1 MHRSI
6 RHIGRW
12 VATAFLAVSCLAQPH
27 TDRKTQ
33 ALLNELDG
41 YLALREAYA
50 AKKENQ
56 LDVYRQLALATTDPV
71 RRYELDKLTATEY
84 FAFSFDSTQAY
95 LKQCQAL
102 ATQMADRDRHNQ
114 ASIMLG
120 HLYDK
125 AGNYLEA
132 TQILYNQIDTASL
145 SEELKAEYY
154 WTLYDYSKDM
164 AGNSGMVE
172 RMSIPPA
179 ATFRSRL
186 LEKLPAHSA
195 RWRALLRDQFLDEGR
210 IDQADSV
217 SRILVQSVKP
227 EDRDFAIHAFF
238 QSEIAER
245 RGDQAERMYW
255 LIKSAECDLINAV
268 RDYASLTM
276 VAQLIL
282 STDVDRSFRYLRI
295 AQEDALSY
303 NAKLRPWQIS
313 RFLMEVEDAY
323 SRRQDHVSRTSKIA
337 AVFLAFLVLVL
348 SILTR
353 LWVRRSRKLARMS
366 RDLEASNASL
376 AQANATLNGLN
387 EQILEAGRVKE
398 KYIVNFLQG
407 LSGQISVIRTEDN
420 RFRNL
425 LKQGKADQLLKE
437 LSISGRS
444 EKAREEFYETFDNTF
459 LALYPNFVS
468 QFNSLLKEEARV
480 IPPEGKLTTEQRVF
494 ALILLGVDDSKKIA
508 SMLDYS
514 VSTIYNYKV
523 AIKNASLGDRETFEE
538 RVKAL
543 GK

>member
-1 MHRSI
+1 MSFRRGISLL
-6 RHIGRW
+6 
-12 VATAFLAVSCLAQPH
+12 ALTALMAASCLAPSSL
-27 TDRKTQ
+27 DKKTRQ
-33 ALLNELDG
+33 LMDELDG

-50 AKKENQ
+50 AKKQNQ
-56 LDVYRQLALATTDPV
+56 LDVYRNLAQATTDPA
-71 RRYELDKLTATEY
+71 RRYELEMLAAEEY
-84 FAFSFDSTQAY
+84 FAFNFDSTQHY
-95 LKQCQAL
+95 VKHCQTL
-102 ATQMADRDRHNQ
+102 ARQIGDEERLNQ

-132 TQILYNQIDTASL
+132 TQILYSQIDTSTL
-145 SEELKAEYY
+145 SEELKAEYF

-179 ATFRSRL
+179 ASFRARL
-186 LEKLPAHSA
+186 YQLLPPSSD
-195 RWRALLRDQFLDEGR
+195 RYRALLRDQYIDESQLDL
-210 IDQADSV
+210 ADSV
-217 SRILVQSVKP
+217 STLLVQSVKP

-238 QSEIAER
+238 QSELANL
-245 RGDQAERMYW
+245 RGDQAERLYW
-255 LIKSAECDLINAV
+255 LVKSAECDLINAV

-282 STDVDRSFRYLRI
+282 PSDVDRSFRYLRI
-295 AQEDALSY
+295 AQEDALFY

-323 SRRQDHVSRTSKIA
+323 STRQDGVNRTNKIA
-337 AVFLAFLVLVL
+337 AVFLAVLTV
-348 SILTR
+348 ILAILAR
-353 LWVRRSRKLARMS
+353 IWVRRSRKLAKMS
-366 RDLEASNASL
+366 RELEKSNKSL
-376 AQANATLNGLN
+376 AMANATLNDLN
-387 EQILEAGRVKE
+387 RQISNASRVKE

-407 LSGQISVIRTEDN
+407 LSAQISVIRTEDN

-459 LALYPNFVS
+459 LALYPDFVA
-468 QFNSLLKEEARV
+468 QFNALLQPDARV

-523 AIKNASLGDRETFEE
+523 AIKNASLGERETFEE

>member
-1 MHRSI
+1 
-6 RHIGRW
+6 
-12 VATAFLAVSCLAQPH
+12 
-27 TDRKTQ
+27 
-33 ALLNELDG
+33 
-41 YLALREAYA
+41 
-50 AKKENQ
+50 
-56 LDVYRQLALATTDPV
+56 
-71 RRYELDKLTATEY
+71 
-84 FAFSFDSTQAY
+84 
-95 LKQCQAL
+95 
-102 ATQMADRDRHNQ
+102 
-114 ASIMLG
+114 MLG

-132 TQILYNQIDTASL
+132 TQILYSQIDTGIL
-145 SEELKAEYY
+145 SNELKAEYF

-179 ATFRSRL
+179 ASFRARL
-186 LEKLPAHSA
+186 YQLLPPSSD
-195 RWRALLRDQFLDEGR
+195 RYRALLRDQYIDEGR
-210 IDQADSV
+210 LESADSV
-217 SRILVQSVKP
+217 SNLLVQSVKP

-238 QSEIAER
+238 QSELANLK
-245 RGDQAERMYW
+245 GDQPERLYW
-255 LIKSAECDLINAV
+255 LVKSAECDLINAV

-282 STDVDRSFRYLRI
+282 PSDVDRSFRYLRI
-295 AQEDALSY
+295 AQEDALFY

-323 SRRQDHVSRTSKIA
+323 STRQDGVNRTNKIA
-337 AVFLAFLVLVL
+337 AVFLAVLTV
-348 SILTR
+348 ILAILAR
-353 LWVRRSRKLARMS
+353 IWVRRSRKLAKMS
-366 RDLEASNASL
+366 RELEKSNKSL
-376 AQANATLNGLN
+376 AMANATLNDLN
-387 EQILEAGRVKE
+387 RQISNASRVKE

-407 LSGQISVIRTEDN
+407 LSAQISVIRTEDN

-444 EKAREEFYETFDNTF
+444 EKARDEFYETFDNTF
-459 LALYPNFVS
+459 LALYPDFVA
-468 QFNSLLKEEARV
+468 QFNALLQPEARV

-523 AIKNASLGDRETFEE
+523 AIKNASLGERETFEE
-538 RVKAL
+538 RVKSL

>member
-1 MHRSI
+1 MSFRRGISLL
-6 RHIGRW
+6 
-12 VATAFLAVSCLAQPH
+12 ALTALMAASCIAPPSL
-27 TDRKTQ
+27 DKKTRQ
-33 ALLNELDG
+33 LMDELDG

-50 AKKENQ
+50 AKKQNQ
-56 LDVYRQLALATTDPV
+56 LDVYRNLAQATTDPA
-71 RRYELDKLTATEY
+71 RRYELEMLLAQEY
-84 FAFSFDSTQAY
+84 FAFNFDSTQHY
-95 LKQCQAL
+95 VKHCQTL
-102 ATQMADRDRHNQ
+102 ARQIGDEERLNQ

-132 TQILYNQIDTASL
+132 TQILYSQIDTSTL
-145 SEELKAEYY
+145 SEELKAEYF

-179 ATFRSRL
+179 ASFRARL
-186 LEKLPAHSA
+186 YQLLPPSSD
-195 RWRALLRDQFLDEGR
+195 RYRALLRDQYIDEGQL
-210 IDQADSV
+210 DLADSV
-217 SRILVQSVKP
+217 STLLVQSVKS

-238 QSEIAER
+238 QSELANL
-245 RGDQAERMYW
+245 RGDQAERLYW
-255 LIKSAECDLINAV
+255 LVKSAECDLINAV

-282 STDVDRSFRYLRI
+282 PSDVDRSFRYLRI
-295 AQEDALSY
+295 AQEDALFY

-323 SRRQDHVSRTSKIA
+323 STRQDGVNRTNKIA
-337 AVFLAFLVLVL
+337 AVFLAVLTV
-348 SILTR
+348 ILAILAR
-353 LWVRRSRKLARMS
+353 IWVRRSRKLAKMS
-366 RDLEASNASL
+366 RELEKSNKSL
-376 AQANATLNGLN
+376 AMANATLNDLN
-387 EQILEAGRVKE
+387 RQISNASRVKE

-407 LSGQISVIRTEDN
+407 LSAQISVIRTEDN

-444 EKAREEFYETFDNTF
+444 EKARDEFYETFDNTF
-459 LALYPNFVS
+459 LALYPDFVA
-468 QFNSLLKEEARV
+468 QFNALLQPEARV

-523 AIKNASLGDRETFEE
+523 AIKNASLGERETFEE

>member
-1 MHRSI
+1 MSLRRRISL
-6 RHIGRW
+6 W
-12 VATAFLAVSCLAQPH
+12 ALTVLTAVSCLAPSSL
-27 TDRKTQ
+27 DKKTR
-33 ALLNELDG
+33 LLMDELDG

-50 AKKENQ
+50 AKKQNQ
-56 LDVYRQLALATTDPV
+56 LDVYRNLALATTDPA
-71 RRYELDKLTATEY
+71 RRYELEMLLAQEY
-84 FAFSFDSTQAY
+84 FAFNFDSTQHY
-95 LKQCQAL
+95 LKHCQIL
-102 ATQMADRDRHNQ
+102 ARERGDEEQYNQ
-114 ASIMLG
+114 AFIMLG

-132 TQILYNQIDTASL
+132 TQILYNQIDTNTL
-145 SEELKAEYY
+145 SEDLKAEYF

-179 ATFRSRL
+179 ESFRARL
-186 LEKLPAHSA
+186 YQLLPPSSD
-195 RWRALLRDQFLDEGR
+195 RYRALLRDQLMDEGLLES
-210 IDQADSV
+210 ADSV
-217 SRILVQSVKP
+217 STLLVQSVKP
-227 EDRDFAIHAFF
+227 EDRDYAIHAFF
-238 QSEIAER
+238 QSELANM
-245 RGDQAERMYW
+245 RGNQADRLYW
-255 LIKSAECDLINAV
+255 LVKSAECDLINAV

-282 STDVDRSFRYLRI
+282 PSDVDRSFRYLRI
-295 AQEDALSY
+295 AQEDALFY

-323 SRRQDHVSRTSKIA
+323 SHRQEGVNKTNKIA
-337 AVFLAFLVLVL
+337 AVFLAVLTL
-348 SILTR
+348 ILAILAR
-353 LWVRRSRKLARMS
+353 IWVRRSRKLAKMS
-366 RDLEASNASL
+366 RELEKSNTSL
-376 AQANATLNGLN
+376 AMANATLNDLN
-387 EQILEAGRVKE
+387 RQISKANRVKE

-407 LSGQISVIRTEDN
+407 LSAQISVIRTEDN

-444 EKAREEFYETFDNTF
+444 EKARDEFYETFDNTF
-459 LALYPNFVS
+459 LALYPDFVA
-468 QFNSLLKEEARV
+468 QFNALLQPEAREV
-480 IPPEGKLTTEQRVF
+480 PPEGKLTTEQRVF

-523 AIKNASLGDRETFEE
+523 AVKNASLGDRETFEE

>member
-1 MHRSI
+1 MSFRRGISLL
-6 RHIGRW
+6 
-12 VATAFLAVSCLAQPH
+12 ALTALMAASCIAPPSL
-27 TDRKTQ
+27 DKKTRQ
-33 ALLNELDG
+33 LMDELDG

-50 AKKENQ
+50 AKKQNQ
-56 LDVYRQLALATTDPV
+56 LDVYRNLAQATTDPA
-71 RRYELDKLTATEY
+71 RRYELEMLLAQEY
-84 FAFSFDSTQAY
+84 FAFNFDSTQHY
-95 LKQCQAL
+95 VKHCQTL
-102 ATQMADRDRHNQ
+102 ARQIGDEERLNQ

-132 TQILYNQIDTASL
+132 TQILYSQIDTSTL
-145 SEELKAEYY
+145 SEELKAEYF

-179 ATFRSRL
+179 ASFRARL
-186 LEKLPAHSA
+186 YQLLPPSSD
-195 RWRALLRDQFLDEGR
+195 RYRALLRDQYIEEGQLDL
-210 IDQADSV
+210 ADSV
-217 SRILVQSVKP
+217 STLLVQSVKS

-238 QSEIAER
+238 QSELANL
-245 RGDQAERMYW
+245 RGDQAERLYW
-255 LIKSAECDLINAV
+255 LVKSAECDLINAV

-282 STDVDRSFRYLRI
+282 PSDVDRSFRYLRI
-295 AQEDALSY
+295 AQEDALFY

-323 SRRQDHVSRTSKIA
+323 STRQDGVNRTNKIA
-337 AVFLAFLVLVL
+337 AVFLAVLTV
-348 SILTR
+348 ILAILAR
-353 LWVRRSRKLARMS
+353 IWVRRSRKLAKMS
-366 RDLEASNASL
+366 RELEKSNKSL
-376 AQANATLNGLN
+376 AMANATLNDLN
-387 EQILEAGRVKE
+387 RQISNASRVKE

-407 LSGQISVIRTEDN
+407 LSAQISVIRTEDN

-444 EKAREEFYETFDNTF
+444 EKARDEFYETFDNTF
-459 LALYPNFVS
+459 LALYPDFVA
-468 QFNSLLKEEARV
+468 QFNALLQPEARV

-523 AIKNASLGDRETFEE
+523 AIKNASLGERETFEE

>member
-1 MHRSI
+1 MSL
-6 RHIGRW
+6 GKGLSL
-12 VATAFLAVSCLAQPH
+12 LALTVWMAASCIAPPSL
-27 TDRKTQ
+27 DKKTRQ
-33 ALLNELDG
+33 LMDELDG

-50 AKKENQ
+50 AKKQNQ
-56 LDVYRQLALATTDPV
+56 LDVYRNLAQGTTDPA
-71 RRYELDKLTATEY
+71 RRYELEMLLAEEY
-84 FAFSFDSTQAY
+84 FAFNFDSTQSY
-95 LKQCQAL
+95 LKHCQAL
-102 ATQMADRDRHNQ
+102 ALQMGDIESYNR

-132 TQILYNQIDTASL
+132 TQILYNQIDTTSL
-145 SEELKAEYY
+145 SEELTAEYF

-179 ATFRSRL
+179 ESFRARL
-186 LEKLPAHSA
+186 YQLLPPSSA
-195 RWRALLRDQFLDEGR
+195 RYRALLRDQLIDEER
-210 IDQADSV
+210 LESADSV
-217 SRILVQSVKP
+217 SSLLVQGVKP

-238 QSEIAER
+238 QSELANMK
-245 RGDQAERMYW
+245 GDQPNRMYW
-255 LIKSAECDLINAV
+255 LVKSAECDLINAV

-282 STDVDRSFRYLRI
+282 PSDVDRSFRYLRT
-295 AQEDALSY
+295 AQEDALFY

-323 SRRQDHVSRTSKIA
+323 SQRQERVNRTNRVA
-337 AVFLAFLVLVL
+337 AILLAALAVVLA
-348 SILTR
+348 ILGR
-353 LWVRRSRKLARMS
+353 IWVRRSRKLAKMGRE
-366 RDLEASNASL
+366 LEKSNTSL
-376 AQANATLNGLN
+376 ALANATLNDLN
-387 EQILEAGRVKE
+387 RQISKANRVKE

-407 LSGQISVIRTEDN
+407 LSSQISVIRTEDN

-459 LALYPNFVS
+459 LALYPNFVA
-468 QFNSLLKEEARV
+468 QFNTLLLPEAREV
-480 IPPEGKLTTEQRVF
+480 PPDGKLTTEQRVF

-523 AIKNASLGDRETFEE
+523 SVKNACIGDRETFEE

>member
-1 MHRSI
+1 MSFRRGISLL
-6 RHIGRW
+6 
-12 VATAFLAVSCLAQPH
+12 ALTALMAASCIAPPSL
-27 TDRKTQ
+27 DKKTRQ
-33 ALLNELDG
+33 LMDELDG

-50 AKKENQ
+50 AKKQNQ
-56 LDVYRQLALATTDPV
+56 LDVYRNLAQATTDPA
-71 RRYELDKLTATEY
+71 RRYELEMLLAQEY
-84 FAFSFDSTQAY
+84 FAFNFDSTQHY
-95 LKQCQAL
+95 VKHCQTL
-102 ATQMADRDRHNQ
+102 ARGMEDEELFNQ

-132 TQILYNQIDTASL
+132 TQILYSQIDTNTL
-145 SEELKAEYY
+145 SEELKAEYF

-179 ATFRSRL
+179 ASFRARL
-186 LEKLPAHSA
+186 YQLLPPSSD
-195 RWRALLRDQFLDEGR
+195 RYRALLRDQYIEEGQLDL
-210 IDQADSV
+210 ADSV
-217 SRILVQSVKP
+217 STLLVQSVKS

-238 QSEIAER
+238 QSELANL
-245 RGDQAERMYW
+245 RGDQAERLYW
-255 LIKSAECDLINAV
+255 LVKSAECDLINAV

-282 STDVDRSFRYLRI
+282 PSDVDRSFRYLRI
-295 AQEDALSY
+295 AQEDALFY

-323 SRRQDHVSRTSKIA
+323 STRQDGVNRTNKIA
-337 AVFLAFLVLVL
+337 AVFLAVLTV
-348 SILTR
+348 ILAILAR
-353 LWVRRSRKLARMS
+353 IWVRRSRKLAKMS
-366 RDLEASNASL
+366 RELEKSNKSL
-376 AQANATLNGLN
+376 AMANATLNDLN
-387 EQILEAGRVKE
+387 RQISNASRVKE

-407 LSGQISVIRTEDN
+407 LSAQISVIRTEDN

-444 EKAREEFYETFDNTF
+444 EKARDEFYETFDNTF
-459 LALYPNFVS
+459 LALYPDFVA
-468 QFNSLLKEEARV
+468 QFNALLQPEARV

-523 AIKNASLGDRETFEE
+523 AIKNASLGERETFEE

>member
-1 MHRSI
+1 MSFRRGISLL
-6 RHIGRW
+6 
-12 VATAFLAVSCLAQPH
+12 ALTALMAASCLAPSSL
-27 TDRKTQ
+27 DKKTRQ
-33 ALLNELDG
+33 LMDELDG

-50 AKKENQ
+50 AKKQNQ
-56 LDVYRQLALATTDPV
+56 LDVYRNLAQATTDPA
-71 RRYELDKLTATEY
+71 RRYELEMLAAEEY
-84 FAFSFDSTQAY
+84 FAFNFDSTQHY
-95 LKQCQAL
+95 VKHCQTL
-102 ATQMADRDRHNQ
+102 ARQIGDEERLNQ

-132 TQILYNQIDTASL
+132 TQILYSQIDTSTL
-145 SEELKAEYY
+145 SEELKAEYF

-179 ATFRSRL
+179 ASFRARL
-186 LEKLPAHSA
+186 YQLLPPSSD
-195 RWRALLRDQFLDEGR
+195 RYRALLRDQYIDESQLDL
-210 IDQADSV
+210 ADSV
-217 SRILVQSVKP
+217 STLLVQSVKP

-238 QSEIAER
+238 QSELANL
-245 RGDQAERMYW
+245 RGDQAERLYW
-255 LIKSAECDLINAV
+255 LVKSAECDLINAV

-282 STDVDRSFRYLRI
+282 PSDVDRSFRYLRI
-295 AQEDALSY
+295 AQEDALFY

-323 SRRQDHVSRTSKIA
+323 STRQDGVNRTNKIA
-337 AVFLAFLVLVL
+337 AVFLAVLTV
-348 SILTR
+348 ILAILAR
-353 LWVRRSRKLARMS
+353 IWVRRSRKLAKMS
-366 RDLEASNASL
+366 RELERSNKSL
-376 AQANATLNGLN
+376 AMANATLNDLN
-387 EQILEAGRVKE
+387 RQISNASRVKE

-407 LSGQISVIRTEDN
+407 LSAQISVIRTEDN

-459 LALYPNFVS
+459 LALYPDFVA
-468 QFNSLLKEEARV
+468 QFNALLQPDARV

-523 AIKNASLGDRETFEE
+523 AIKNASLGERETFEE

>member
-1 MHRSI
+1 MRLS
-6 RHIGRW
+6 RKLLGL
-12 VATAFLAVSCLAQPH
+12 VAVCLMTASCLTSSRA
-27 TDRKTQ
+27 DKKTQ
-33 ALLNELDG
+33 ALLDELDG
-41 YLALREAYA
+41 YLTLREAYA
-50 AKKENQ
+50 AKKQNQ
-56 LDVYRQLALATTDPV
+56 LDVYRNLAQATTDPA
-71 RRYELDKLTATEY
+71 RRYELEMITAQEY
-84 FAFSFDSTQAY
+84 FAFSFDSTQYY
-95 LKQCQAL
+95 LKSCQAL
-102 ATQMADRDRHNQ
+102 ATRLADQDRYNE
-114 ASIMLG
+114 ATIMLG

-145 SEELKAEYY
+145 SPSLKAEYF

-179 ATFRSRL
+179 ASFRSRL
-186 LEKLPAHSA
+186 LGMLPVNSA
-195 RWRALLRDQFLDEGR
+195 RYLQLLRDEYLDQGLTAK
-210 IDQADSV
+210 ADSV
-217 SRILVQSVKP
+217 SLVLLNSVKP
-227 EDRDFAIHAFF
+227 EDRDFAIYAFY

-245 RGDQAERMYW
+245 QGDQATRIYW
-255 LIKSAECDLINAV
+255 LVKSAECDLINAV

-282 STDVDRSFRYLRI
+282 PTDVDRSFRYLRI

-313 RFLMEVEDAY
+313 RFLMQVEDAY
-323 SRRQDHVSRTSKIA
+323 QARQTRAKRSGQIWSIILA
-337 AVFLAFLVLVL
+337 ALTLLL
-348 SILTR
+348 SIVTYFLIA
-353 LWVRRSRKLARMS
+353 RSRKLNKARS
-366 RDLEASNASL
+366 DLETSNTSL
-376 AQANATLNGLN
+376 AQANATLSVLN
-387 EQILEAGRVKE
+387 EQISQGARVKE

-407 LSGQISVIRTEDN
+407 LSSQISVIRTEDN

-444 EKAREEFYETFDNTF
+444 EKARDEFYETFDNTF
-459 LALYPNFVS
+459 LALYPDFVK
-468 QFNSLLKEEARV
+468 QFNALLKEEARV
-480 IPPEGKLTTEQRVF
+480 VPPEGKLTTEQRVF

-523 AIKNASLGDRETFEE
+523 SIKNAALGDRETLEE

-543 GK
+543 AK

>member
-1 MHRSI
+1 MSFRKGISLL
-6 RHIGRW
+6 
-12 VATAFLAVSCLAQPH
+12 ALTALMAASCIAPPSL
-27 TDRKTQ
+27 DKKTR
-33 ALLNELDG
+33 LLMDELDG

-50 AKKENQ
+50 AKKQNQ
-56 LDVYRQLALATTDPV
+56 LDVYRNLAQATTDPA
-71 RRYELDKLTATEY
+71 RRYELEMLLAQEY
-84 FAFSFDSTQAY
+84 FAFNFDSTQHY
-95 LKQCQAL
+95 VKHCQTL
-102 ATQMADRDRHNQ
+102 ARGMEDEELFNQ

-132 TQILYNQIDTASL
+132 TQILYSQIDTNAL
-145 SEELKAEYY
+145 SEELKAEYF

-179 ATFRSRL
+179 ESFRARL
-186 LEKLPAHSA
+186 YQLLPPSSD
-195 RWRALLRDQFLDEGR
+195 RYRALLRDQYIDEG
-210 IDQADSV
+210 QLESADSV
-217 SRILVQSVKP
+217 STLLVQSVKP

-238 QSEIAER
+238 QSELANL
-245 RGDQAERMYW
+245 RGDQSERLYW
-255 LIKSAECDLINAV
+255 LVKSAECDLINAV

-282 STDVDRSFRYLRI
+282 PSDVDRSFRYLRI
-295 AQEDALSY
+295 AQEDALFY

-323 SRRQDHVSRTSKIA
+323 SKRQDGVNKTNKIA
-337 AVFLAFLVLVL
+337 AVFLAVLTV
-348 SILTR
+348 ILAILAR
-353 LWVRRSRKLARMS
+353 IWVRRSRKLAKMS
-366 RDLEASNASL
+366 RELEKSNKSL
-376 AQANATLNGLN
+376 AMANATLNDLN
-387 EQILEAGRVKE
+387 RQISNSSRVKE

-407 LSGQISVIRTEDN
+407 LSAQISVIRTEDN

-444 EKAREEFYETFDNTF
+444 EKARDEFYETFDNTF
-459 LALYPNFVS
+459 LALYPDFVA
-468 QFNSLLKEEARV
+468 QFNALLQPEARV

-523 AIKNASLGDRETFEE
+523 AIKNASLGERETFEE

>member
-1 MHRSI
+1 MSFRRGISLL
-6 RHIGRW
+6 
-12 VATAFLAVSCLAQPH
+12 ALTALMAASCIAPPSL
-27 TDRKTQ
+27 DKKTRQ
-33 ALLNELDG
+33 LMDELDG

-50 AKKENQ
+50 AKKQNQ
-56 LDVYRQLALATTDPV
+56 LDVYRNLAKATTDPA
-71 RRYELDKLTATEY
+71 RRYELEMLLAQEY
-84 FAFSFDSTQAY
+84 FAFNFDSTQHY
-95 LKQCQAL
+95 VKHCQTL
-102 ATQMADRDRHNQ
+102 ARQIGDEERLNQ

-132 TQILYNQIDTASL
+132 TQILYSQIDTSTL
-145 SEELKAEYY
+145 SEELKAEYF

-179 ATFRSRL
+179 ASFRARL
-186 LEKLPAHSA
+186 YQLLPPSSD
-195 RWRALLRDQFLDEGR
+195 RYRALLRDQYIDEGQL
-210 IDQADSV
+210 DLADSV
-217 SRILVQSVKP
+217 STLLVQSVKS

-238 QSEIAER
+238 QSELANL
-245 RGDQAERMYW
+245 RGDQAERLYW
-255 LIKSAECDLINAV
+255 LVKSAECDLINAV

-282 STDVDRSFRYLRI
+282 PSDVDRSFRYLRI
-295 AQEDALSY
+295 AQEDALFY

-323 SRRQDHVSRTSKIA
+323 STRQDGVNRTNKIA
-337 AVFLAFLVLVL
+337 AVFLAVLTV
-348 SILTR
+348 ILAILAR
-353 LWVRRSRKLARMS
+353 IWVRRSRKLAKMS
-366 RDLEASNASL
+366 RELEKSNKSL
-376 AQANATLNGLN
+376 AMANATLNDLN
-387 EQILEAGRVKE
+387 RQISNASRVKE

-407 LSGQISVIRTEDN
+407 LSAQISVIRTEDN

-444 EKAREEFYETFDNTF
+444 EKARDEFYETFDNTF
-459 LALYPNFVS
+459 LALYPDFVA
-468 QFNSLLKEEARV
+468 QFNALLQPEARV

-523 AIKNASLGDRETFEE
+523 AIKNASLGERETFEE

>member
-1 MHRSI
+1 MSFRRRISLL
-6 RHIGRW
+6 
-12 VATAFLAVSCLAQPH
+12 ALTAVLAASCIAPPSL
-27 TDRKTQ
+27 DKKTRQ
-33 ALLNELDG
+33 LMDELDG

-50 AKKENQ
+50 AKKQNQ
-56 LDVYRQLALATTDPV
+56 LDVYRNLAQATTDPA
-71 RRYELDKLTATEY
+71 RRYELEMLAAEEY
-84 FAFSFDSTQAY
+84 FAFNFDSTQSY
-95 LKQCQAL
+95 LKSCQSL
-102 ATQMADRDRHNQ
+102 ARQIEDEERLNQ
-114 ASIMLG
+114 ASVMLG

-132 TQILYNQIDTASL
+132 TQILYNQIDTNAL
-145 SEELKAEYY
+145 SEELKAEYF

-179 ATFRSRL
+179 ASFRARL
-186 LEKLPAHSA
+186 YQLLPPSSD
-195 RWRALLRDQFLDEGR
+195 RYRALLRDQYIDEGQL
-210 IDQADSV
+210 DLADSV
-217 SRILVQSVKP
+217 STLLVQSVKS

-238 QSEIAER
+238 QSELANL
-245 RGDQAERMYW
+245 RGDQAERLYW
-255 LIKSAECDLINAV
+255 LVKSAECDLINAV

-282 STDVDRSFRYLRI
+282 PSDVDRSFRYLRI
-295 AQEDALSY
+295 AQEDALFY

-323 SRRQDHVSRTSKIA
+323 STRQDGVNRTNKIA
-337 AVFLAFLVLVL
+337 AVFLAVLTV
-348 SILTR
+348 ILAILAR
-353 LWVRRSRKLARMS
+353 IWVRRSRKLAKMS
-366 RDLEASNASL
+366 RELEKSNKSL
-376 AQANATLNGLN
+376 AMANATLNDLN
-387 EQILEAGRVKE
+387 RQISNASRVKE

-407 LSGQISVIRTEDN
+407 LSAQISVIRTEDN

-444 EKAREEFYETFDNTF
+444 EKARDEFYETFDNTF
-459 LALYPNFVS
+459 LALYPDFVA
-468 QFNSLLKEEARV
+468 QFNALLQPEARV

-523 AIKNASLGDRETFEE
+523 AIKNASLGERETFEE

>member
-1 MHRSI
+1 MRPFRKI
-6 RHIGRW
+6 LGG
-12 VATAFLAVSCLAQPH
+12 VAVCLMAVSCLAPAR
-27 TDRKTQ
+27 TDKKTQ
-33 ALLNELDG
+33 QLLDELDG
-41 YLALREAYA
+41 YLALRGAYA
-50 AKKENQ
+50 AKKQNQ
-56 LDVYRQLALATTDPV
+56 LDVYRNLAQATTDPA
-71 RRYELDKLTATEY
+71 RRYELEMITAQEY
-84 FAFSFDSTQAY
+84 FAFSFDSTQYY
-95 LKQCQAL
+95 LKNCQAL
-102 ATQMADRDRHNQ
+102 ATRMADQDRYNQ

-145 SEELKAEYY
+145 SSALKAEYF

-179 ATFRSRL
+179 ASFRSRL
-186 LEKLPAHSA
+186 LGMLPVNSA
-195 RWRALLRDQFLDEGR
+195 RYLQLLRDQYLDEG
-210 IDQADSV
+210 QTGKADSV
-217 SRILVQSVKP
+217 SLVLLKSVKP
-227 EDRDFAIHAFF
+227 EDRDFAIYAFY

-245 RGDQAERMYW
+245 QGDQATRIYW
-255 LIKSAECDLINAV
+255 LVKSAECDLINAV

-282 STDVDRSFRYLRI
+282 PTDVDRSFRYLRM

-313 RFLMEVEDAY
+313 RFLMDVEDAY
-323 SRRQDHVSRTSKIA
+323 QARQARASRSGKVWSIVLAALTLLLSLATYFLIA
-337 AVFLAFLVLVL
+337 
-348 SILTR
+348 
-353 LWVRRSRKLARMS
+353 RSRKLNKARS
-366 RDLEASNASL
+366 DLETSNASL
-376 AQANATLNGLN
+376 AQANATLSVLN
-387 EQILEAGRVKE
+387 EQISQGARVKE

-407 LSGQISVIRTEDN
+407 LSAQISVIRTEDN

-444 EKAREEFYETFDNTF
+444 EKARDEFYETFDNTF
-459 LALYPNFVS
+459 LALYPDFVE
-468 QFNSLLKEEARV
+468 QFNALLKEEARV

-543 GK
+543 GE

>member
-1 MHRSI
+1 MSFRRGISL
-6 RHIGRW
+6 
-12 VATAFLAVSCLAQPH
+12 LALTVLMAASCIAPPSL
-27 TDRKTQ
+27 DKKTRQ
-33 ALLNELDG
+33 LMDELDG

-50 AKKENQ
+50 AKKQNQ
-56 LDVYRQLALATTDPV
+56 LDVYRNLAQATTDPA
-71 RRYELDKLTATEY
+71 RRYELEMLAAEEY
-84 FAFSFDSTQAY
+84 FAFNFDSTQSY
-95 LKQCQAL
+95 LKSCQSL
-102 ATQMADRDRHNQ
+102 ARQIEDEERLNQ

-132 TQILYNQIDTASL
+132 TQILYSQIDTNAL
-145 SEELKAEYY
+145 SEELKAEYF

-179 ATFRSRL
+179 ASFRARL
-186 LEKLPAHSA
+186 YQLLPPSSD
-195 RWRALLRDQFLDEGR
+195 RYRALLRDQYIDEGQL
-210 IDQADSV
+210 DLADSV
-217 SRILVQSVKP
+217 STLLVQSVKS

-238 QSEIAER
+238 QSELANL
-245 RGDQAERMYW
+245 RGDQAERLYW
-255 LIKSAECDLINAV
+255 LVKSAECDLINAV

-282 STDVDRSFRYLRI
+282 PSDVDRSFRYLRI
-295 AQEDALSY
+295 AQEDALFY

-323 SRRQDHVSRTSKIA
+323 STRQDGVNRTNKIA
-337 AVFLAFLVLVL
+337 AVFLAVLTV
-348 SILTR
+348 ILAILAR
-353 LWVRRSRKLARMS
+353 IWVRRSRKLAKMS
-366 RDLEASNASL
+366 RELEKSNKSL
-376 AQANATLNGLN
+376 AMANATLNDLN
-387 EQILEAGRVKE
+387 RQISNASRVKE
-398 KYIVNFLQG
+398 KYIVNVLQG
-407 LSGQISVIRTEDN
+407 LSAQISVIRTEDN

-444 EKAREEFYETFDNTF
+444 EKARDEFYETFDNTF
-459 LALYPNFVS
+459 LALYPDFVA
-468 QFNSLLKEEARV
+468 QFNALLQPEARV

-523 AIKNASLGDRETFEE
+523 AIKNASLGERETFEE

>member
-1 MHRSI
+1 MSFRRRISLL
-6 RHIGRW
+6 
-12 VATAFLAVSCLAQPH
+12 ALTAVLAASCIAPPSL
-27 TDRKTQ
+27 DKKTRQ
-33 ALLNELDG
+33 LMDELDG

-50 AKKENQ
+50 AKKQNQ
-56 LDVYRQLALATTDPV
+56 LDVYRNLAQATTDPA
-71 RRYELDKLTATEY
+71 RRYELEMLAAEEY
-84 FAFSFDSTQAY
+84 FPFNFDSTQSY
-95 LKQCQAL
+95 LKSCQSL
-102 ATQMADRDRHNQ
+102 ARQIEDEERLNQ
-114 ASIMLG
+114 ASVMLG

-132 TQILYNQIDTASL
+132 TQILYNQIDTNAL
-145 SEELKAEYY
+145 SEELKAEYF

-179 ATFRSRL
+179 ASFRARL
-186 LEKLPAHSA
+186 YQLLPPSSD
-195 RWRALLRDQFLDEGR
+195 RYRALLRDQYIDEGQL
-210 IDQADSV
+210 DLADSV
-217 SRILVQSVKP
+217 STLLVQSVKS

-238 QSEIAER
+238 QSELANL
-245 RGDQAERMYW
+245 RGDQAERLYW
-255 LIKSAECDLINAV
+255 LVKSAECDLINAV

-282 STDVDRSFRYLRI
+282 PSDVDRSFRYLRI
-295 AQEDALSY
+295 AQEDALFY

-323 SRRQDHVSRTSKIA
+323 STRQDGVNRTNKIA
-337 AVFLAFLVLVL
+337 AVFLAVLTV
-348 SILTR
+348 ILAILAR
-353 LWVRRSRKLARMS
+353 IWVRRSRKLAKMS
-366 RDLEASNASL
+366 RELEKSNKSL
-376 AQANATLNGLN
+376 AMANATLNDLN
-387 EQILEAGRVKE
+387 RQISNASRVKE

-407 LSGQISVIRTEDN
+407 LSAQISVIRTEDN

-444 EKAREEFYETFDNTF
+444 EKARDEFYETFDNTF
-459 LALYPNFVS
+459 LALYPDFVA
-468 QFNSLLKEEARV
+468 QFNALLQPEARV

-523 AIKNASLGDRETFEE
+523 AIKNASLGERETFEE

>member
-1 MHRSI
+1 MSLRRRISLL
-6 RHIGRW
+6 
-12 VATAFLAVSCLAQPH
+12 ALAAFTAVSCLAPSSL
-27 TDRKTQ
+27 DKKTR
-33 ALLNELDG
+33 LLMDELDG

-50 AKKENQ
+50 AKKQNQ
-56 LDVYRQLALATTDPV
+56 LDVYRNLALATTDLA
-71 RRYELDKLTATEY
+71 RRYELEMLLAQEY
-84 FAFSFDSTQAY
+84 FAFNFDSTQHY
-95 LKQCQAL
+95 LKHCQIL
-102 ATQMADRDRHNQ
+102 ARERGDEEQYNK

-132 TQILYNQIDTASL
+132 TQILYNQIDTNAL
-145 SEELKAEYY
+145 SEELKAEYF

-179 ATFRSRL
+179 ESFRARL
-186 LEKLPAHSA
+186 YQRLPPSSD
-195 RWRALLRDQFLDEGR
+195 RYRALLRDQLMDEGLLES
-210 IDQADSV
+210 ADSV
-217 SRILVQSVKP
+217 STLLVQSVKP
-227 EDRDFAIHAFF
+227 EDRDYAIHAFF
-238 QSEIAER
+238 QSELANM
-245 RGDQAERMYW
+245 RGDQADRLYW
-255 LIKSAECDLINAV
+255 LVKSAECDLINAV

-282 STDVDRSFRYLRI
+282 PSDVDRSFRYLRI
-295 AQEDALSY
+295 AQEDALFY

-323 SRRQDHVSRTSKIA
+323 SHRQEGVNRTNKIA
-337 AVFLAFLVLVL
+337 AVFLAVLTF
-348 SILTR
+348 ILAILAR
-353 LWVRRSRKLARMS
+353 IWVRRSRKLAKVS
-366 RDLEASNASL
+366 RELEKSNTSL
-376 AQANATLNGLN
+376 AMANATLNDLN
-387 EQILEAGRVKE
+387 RQISKANRVKE

-407 LSGQISVIRTEDN
+407 LSAQISVIRTEDN

-444 EKAREEFYETFDNTF
+444 EKARDEFYETFDNTF
-459 LALYPNFVS
+459 LALYPDFVA
-468 QFNSLLKEEARV
+468 QFNALLQPEARV

-494 ALILLGVDDSKKIA
+494 ALILMGVDDSKKIA

-523 AIKNASLGDRETFEE
+523 AVKNASLGDRETFEE

>member
-1 MHRSI
+1 L
-6 RHIGRW
+6 
-12 VATAFLAVSCLAQPH
+12 ALTAVLAASCIAPPSL
-27 TDRKTQ
+27 DKKTRQ
-33 ALLNELDG
+33 LMDELDG

-50 AKKENQ
+50 AKKQNQ
-56 LDVYRQLALATTDPV
+56 LDVYRNLAQATTDPA
-71 RRYELDKLTATEY
+71 RRYELEMLAAEEY
-84 FAFSFDSTQAY
+84 FAFNFDSTQSY
-95 LKQCQAL
+95 LKSCQSL
-102 ATQMADRDRHNQ
+102 ARQIEDEERLNQ
-114 ASIMLG
+114 ASVMLG

-132 TQILYNQIDTASL
+132 TQILYNQIDTNAL
-145 SEELKAEYY
+145 SEELKAEYF

-179 ATFRSRL
+179 ASFRARL
-186 LEKLPAHSA
+186 YQLLPPSSD
-195 RWRALLRDQFLDEGR
+195 RYRALLRDQYIDEGQL
-210 IDQADSV
+210 DLADSV
-217 SRILVQSVKP
+217 STLLVQSVKP

-238 QSEIAER
+238 QSELANL
-245 RGDQAERMYW
+245 RGDQAERLYW
-255 LIKSAECDLINAV
+255 LVKSAECDLINAV

-282 STDVDRSFRYLRI
+282 PSDVDRSFRYLRI
-295 AQEDALSY
+295 AQEDALFY

-323 SRRQDHVSRTSKIA
+323 STRQDGVNRTNKIA
-337 AVFLAFLVLVL
+337 AVFLAVLTV
-348 SILTR
+348 ILAILAR
-353 LWVRRSRKLARMS
+353 IWVRRSRKLAKMS
-366 RDLEASNASL
+366 RELEKSNKSL
-376 AQANATLNGLN
+376 AMANATLNDLN
-387 EQILEAGRVKE
+387 RQISNASRVKE

-407 LSGQISVIRTEDN
+407 LSAQISVIRTEDN

-459 LALYPNFVS
+459 LALYPDFVA
-468 QFNSLLKEEARV
+468 QFNALLQPEARV

-523 AIKNASLGDRETFEE
+523 AIKNASLGERESFEE

-543 GK
+543 GR

>member
-1 MHRSI
+1 MSFRRRISL
-6 RHIGRW
+6 W
-12 VATAFLAVSCLAQPH
+12 VLTVFWAASCIAPPSP
-27 TDRKTQ
+27 DKKTRQ
-33 ALLNELDG
+33 LLDELDG

-50 AKKENQ
+50 AKKQNQ
-56 LDVYRQLALATTDPV
+56 LDVYRNLAQATPDPA
-71 RRYELDKLTATEY
+71 RRYELDMLAAEEY
-84 FAFSFDSTQAY
+84 FAFSFDSTQSY
-95 LKQCQAL
+95 LKHCQAL
-102 ATQMADRDRHNQ
+102 ARQLGDAERLSQ
-114 ASIMLG
+114 ATIMLG

-132 TQILYNQIDTASL
+132 TQILYNQIDTGAL
-145 SEELKAEYY
+145 SEDLKAEYF

-179 ATFRSRL
+179 ASFRARL
-186 LEKLPAHSA
+186 FQLLPPSSA
-195 RWRALLRDQFLDEGR
+195 RYRALQRDQFMDEG
-210 IDQADSV
+210 QLEAADSV
-217 SRILVQSVKP
+217 STILVQGVKP
-227 EDRDFAIHAFF
+227 EDREFAIHAFF
-238 QSEIAER
+238 QSELANM
-245 RGDQAERMYW
+245 RGDQADRLYW
-255 LIKSAECDLINAV
+255 LVKSAECDLINAV

-282 STDVDRSFRYLRI
+282 PTDVDRSFRYLRI
-295 AQEDALSY
+295 AQEDALFY

-323 SRRQDHVSRTSKIA
+323 SKRQEGVNKTNKIA
-337 AVFLAFLVLVL
+337 AVFLAVLTF
-348 SILTR
+348 ILAILAR
-353 LWVRRSRKLARMS
+353 IWVRRSRKLAKMGRE
-366 RDLEASNASL
+366 LEKSNTSL
-376 AQANATLNGLN
+376 AAANATLNDLN
-387 EQILEAGRVKE
+387 RQISKADRVKE

-444 EKAREEFYETFDNTF
+444 EKARDEFYETFDNTF
-459 LALYPNFVS
+459 LALYPDFVT
-468 QFNSLLKEEARV
+468 QFNALLQPEARV

-523 AIKNASLGDRETFEE
+523 VIKNASLGDRETFEE

>member
-1 MHRSI
+1 MNLGKGLSL
-6 RHIGRW
+6 
-12 VATAFLAVSCLAQPH
+12 LALTVWMAASCIAPPSL
-27 TDRKTQ
+27 DKKTRQ
-33 ALLNELDG
+33 LMDELDG

-50 AKKENQ
+50 AKKQNQ
-56 LDVYRQLALATTDPV
+56 LDVYRNLAQGTTDPA
-71 RRYELDKLTATEY
+71 RRYELEMLLAEEY
-84 FAFSFDSTQAY
+84 FAFNFDSTQSY
-95 LKQCQAL
+95 LKHCQAL
-102 ATQMADRDRHNQ
+102 ARQMGDIESYNR

-132 TQILYNQIDTASL
+132 TQILYNQIDTTSL
-145 SEELKAEYY
+145 SEELTAEYF

-179 ATFRSRL
+179 ESFRARL
-186 LEKLPAHSA
+186 YQLLPPSSA
-195 RWRALLRDQFLDEGR
+195 RYRALLRDQLIDEER
-210 IDQADSV
+210 LESADSV
-217 SRILVQSVKP
+217 SSLLVQGVKP

-238 QSEIAER
+238 QSELANMK
-245 RGDQAERMYW
+245 GDQPNRMYW
-255 LIKSAECDLINAV
+255 LVKSAECDLINAV

-282 STDVDRSFRYLRI
+282 PSDVDRSFRYLRT
-295 AQEDALSY
+295 AQEDALFY

-323 SRRQDHVSRTSKIA
+323 SQRQERVNRTNRVA
-337 AVFLAFLVLVL
+337 AILLAALAVVLA
-348 SILTR
+348 ILGR
-353 LWVRRSRKLARMS
+353 IWVRRSRKLAKMGRE
-366 RDLEASNASL
+366 LEKSNTSL
-376 AQANATLNGLN
+376 ALANATLNDLN
-387 EQILEAGRVKE
+387 RQISKANRVKE

-407 LSGQISVIRTEDN
+407 LSSQISVIRTEDN

-459 LALYPNFVS
+459 LALYPNFVA
-468 QFNSLLKEEARV
+468 QFNTLLLPEAREV
-480 IPPEGKLTTEQRVF
+480 PPDGKLTTEQRVF

-523 AIKNASLGDRETFEE
+523 SVKNACIGDRETFEE

>member
-1 MHRSI
+1 MSFRRRISLL
-6 RHIGRW
+6 
-12 VATAFLAVSCLAQPH
+12 ALTAVLAASCIAPPSL
-27 TDRKTQ
+27 DKKTRQ
-33 ALLNELDG
+33 LMDELDG

-50 AKKENQ
+50 AKKQNQ
-56 LDVYRQLALATTDPV
+56 LDVYRNLAQATTDPA
-71 RRYELDKLTATEY
+71 RRYELEMLAAEEY
-84 FAFSFDSTQAY
+84 FAFNFDSTQSY
-95 LKQCQAL
+95 LKSCQSL
-102 ATQMADRDRHNQ
+102 ARQIEDEERLNQ
-114 ASIMLG
+114 ASVMLG

-132 TQILYNQIDTASL
+132 TQILYNQIDTNAL
-145 SEELKAEYY
+145 SEELKAEYF

-179 ATFRSRL
+179 ASFRARL
-186 LEKLPAHSA
+186 YQLLPPSSD
-195 RWRALLRDQFLDEGR
+195 RYRALLRDQYIDEGQL
-210 IDQADSV
+210 DLADSV
-217 SRILVQSVKP
+217 STLLVQSVKP

-238 QSEIAER
+238 QSELANL
-245 RGDQAERMYW
+245 RGDQAERLYW
-255 LIKSAECDLINAV
+255 LVKSAECDLINAV

-282 STDVDRSFRYLRI
+282 PSDVDRSFRYLRI
-295 AQEDALSY
+295 AQEDALFY

-323 SRRQDHVSRTSKIA
+323 STRQDGVNRTNKIA
-337 AVFLAFLVLVL
+337 AVFLAVLTV
-348 SILTR
+348 ILAILAR
-353 LWVRRSRKLARMS
+353 IWVRRSRKLAKMS
-366 RDLEASNASL
+366 RELEKSNKSL
-376 AQANATLNGLN
+376 AMANATLNDLN
-387 EQILEAGRVKE
+387 RQISNASRVKE

-407 LSGQISVIRTEDN
+407 LSAQISVIRTEDN

-444 EKAREEFYETFDNTF
+444 EKARDEFYETFDNTF
-459 LALYPNFVS
+459 LALYPDFVA
-468 QFNSLLKEEARV
+468 QFNALLQPEARV

-523 AIKNASLGDRETFEE
+523 AIKNASLGERETFEE

>member
-1 MHRSI
+1 MSFRRGISLL
-6 RHIGRW
+6 
-12 VATAFLAVSCLAQPH
+12 ALTALMAASCIAPPSL
-27 TDRKTQ
+27 DKKTRQ
-33 ALLNELDG
+33 LMDELDG

-50 AKKENQ
+50 AKKQNQ
-56 LDVYRQLALATTDPV
+56 LDVYRNLAQATTDPA
-71 RRYELDKLTATEY
+71 RRYELEMLAAEEY
-84 FAFSFDSTQAY
+84 FAFNFDSTQSY
-95 LKQCQAL
+95 LKSCQSL
-102 ATQMADRDRHNQ
+102 ARQIEDEERLNQ
-114 ASIMLG
+114 ASVMLG

-132 TQILYNQIDTASL
+132 TQILYNQIDTNAL
-145 SEELKAEYY
+145 SEELKAEYF

-179 ATFRSRL
+179 ASFRARL
-186 LEKLPAHSA
+186 YQLLPPSSD
-195 RWRALLRDQFLDEGR
+195 RYRALLRDQYIDEGQL
-210 IDQADSV
+210 DLADSV
-217 SRILVQSVKP
+217 STLLVQSVKP

-238 QSEIAER
+238 QSELANL
-245 RGDQAERMYW
+245 RGDQAERLYW
-255 LIKSAECDLINAV
+255 LVKSAECDLINAV

-282 STDVDRSFRYLRI
+282 PSDVDRSFRYLRI
-295 AQEDALSY
+295 AQEDALFY

-323 SRRQDHVSRTSKIA
+323 STRQDGVNRTNKIA
-337 AVFLAFLVLVL
+337 AVFLAVLTV
-348 SILTR
+348 ILAILAR
-353 LWVRRSRKLARMS
+353 IWVRRSRKLAKMS
-366 RDLEASNASL
+366 RELEKSNKSL
-376 AQANATLNGLN
+376 AMANATLNDLN
-387 EQILEAGRVKE
+387 RQISNASRVKE

-407 LSGQISVIRTEDN
+407 LSAQISVIRTEDN

-459 LALYPNFVS
+459 LALYPDFVA
-468 QFNSLLKEEARV
+468 QFNALLQPEARV

-523 AIKNASLGDRETFEE
+523 AIKNASLGERESFEE

>member
-1 MHRSI
+1 MGFRSRI
-6 RHIGRW
+6 CLLTLTA
-12 VATAFLAVSCLAQPH
+12 VAAASCLAPPSL
-27 TDRKTQ
+27 DKKTRQ
-33 ALLNELDG
+33 IMDELDG
-41 YLALREAYA
+41 YLAHRESYA
-50 AKKENQ
+50 AKKQNQ
-56 LDVYRQLALATTDPV
+56 LDVYRNLAQATPDPA
-71 RRYELDKLTATEY
+71 RRYEVEMLAAEEY
-84 FAFSFDSTQAY
+84 FAFSFDSTQSY
-95 LKQCQAL
+95 LKHCQVL
-102 ATQMADRDRHNQ
+102 AREMGDAERYNQ

-132 TQILYNQIDTASL
+132 TQILYNQIDTSSL
-145 SEELKAEYY
+145 SEELKAEYF
-154 WTLYDYSKDM
+154 WSLYDYSKDM

-179 ATFRSRL
+179 ASFRTRL
-186 LEKLPAHSA
+186 FQLLPPSSA
-195 RWRALLRDQFLDEGR
+195 RYRALLRDQYIDEGR
-210 IDQADSV
+210 LVEADSV
-217 SRILVQSVKP
+217 STLLVRSVKP

-238 QSEIAER
+238 QSELANLR
-245 RGDQAERMYW
+245 DDQADRLYW
-255 LIKSAECDLINAV
+255 LVKSAECDLVNAV

-282 STDVDRSFRYLRI
+282 PADVDRSFRYLRI
-295 AQEDALSY
+295 AQEDALFY

-313 RFLMEVEDAY
+313 RFLMDVEDAY
-323 SRRQDHVSRTSKIA
+323 SRRQDGVNRTNKIA
-337 AVFLAFLVLVL
+337 AVFLAVLTV
-348 SILTR
+348 ILAILAR
-353 LWVRRSRKLARMS
+353 IWVGRSRKLAKMS
-366 RDLEASNASL
+366 RELEKSNTSL
-376 AQANATLNGLN
+376 AMANATLNDLN
-387 EQILEAGRVKE
+387 RQISKANRVKE

-407 LSGQISVIRTEDN
+407 LSGQISVIRAEDN

-444 EKAREEFYETFDNTF
+444 EKARDEFYETFDNTF
-459 LALYPNFVS
+459 LALYPDFVA
-468 QFNSLLKEEARV
+468 QFNALLQPEAREV
-480 IPPEGKLTTEQRVF
+480 PPEGKLTTEQRVF

-523 AIKNASLGDRETFEE
+523 AIKNASLGDRETFED

>member
-1 MHRSI
+1 MRLC
-6 RHIGRW
+6 RNLLG
-12 VATAFLAVSCLAQPH
+12 VAAVCLMTASCLAPSR
-27 TDRKTQ
+27 TDKKTQ
-33 ALLNELDG
+33 ALLSELDG

-50 AKKENQ
+50 AKKQNQ
-56 LDVYRQLALATTDPV
+56 LDVYRNLARATTDPM
-71 RRYELDKLTATEY
+71 RRYEVEMITAREY
-84 FAFSFDSTQAY
+84 FSFNFDSTQYY
-95 LKQCQAL
+95 LKSCQAL
-102 ATQMADRDRHNQ
+102 ATRLADQDRYNE
-114 ASIMLG
+114 ATIMLG

-145 SEELKAEYY
+145 SSSLKAEYF
-154 WTLYDYSKDM
+154 WTLHDYSKDM

-179 ATFRSRL
+179 ASFRSRL
-186 LEKLPAHSA
+186 LSMLPVNSA
-195 RWRALLRDQFLDEGR
+195 RYLQLLRDEYLDQGLTAK
-210 IDQADSV
+210 ADSV
-217 SRILVQSVKP
+217 SLVLLNSVKP
-227 EDRDFAIHAFF
+227 EDRDFAIYAFY

-245 RGDQAERMYW
+245 QGDQATRIYW
-255 LIKSAECDLINAV
+255 LVKSAECDLINAV

-282 STDVDRSFRYLRI
+282 PTDVDRSFRYLRI

-313 RFLMEVEDAY
+313 RFLMQVEDAY
-323 SRRQDHVSRTSKIA
+323 QARQTRATRSGQIWSIILA
-337 AVFLAFLVLVL
+337 ALTLLL
-348 SILTR
+348 SIVTYFLIA
-353 LWVRRSRKLARMS
+353 RSRKLNKARS
-366 RDLEASNASL
+366 DLETSNTSL
-376 AQANATLNGLN
+376 AQANATLSILN
-387 EQILEAGRVKE
+387 EQISQSARVKE

-407 LSGQISVIRTEDN
+407 LSSQISVIRTEDN

-444 EKAREEFYETFDNTF
+444 EKARDEFYETFDNTF
-459 LALYPNFVS
+459 LALYPDFVK
-468 QFNSLLKEEARV
+468 QFNALLKEEARV
-480 IPPEGKLTTEQRVF
+480 VPPEGKLTTEQRVF

-523 AIKNASLGDRETFEE
+523 SIKNAALGDRETLEE
-538 RVKAL
+538 RVKELA
-543 GK
+543 K